1 MILFGFGFCLG
12 FLFVCFD
19 FCIVLFGF
27 GGLFLFF
34 LSGLFIFV
42 LTTSENM
49 SLCLQSNEAATN
61 NILCCQILGFRLI
74 SLGPK
79 FKVLDF

>member
-1 MILFGFGFCLG
+1 MFVWVFCLSVLI
-12 FLFVCFD
+12 FVLFY
-19 FCIVLFGF
+19 FGF

-42 LTTSENM
+42 LTTSENI